1 MSIYKIHK
9 LKKNQ
14 VICSENSS
22 GNSHRDEIS
31 RSHTIVSRSAVHT
44 PSCRD
49 QPLTHHRV
57 EISRSDTIVSRSAVH
72 TPSCRDQPFTHH
84 RVEIS
89 RSHTIM
95 SRSAVHTPSCQDQ
108 PCTHHQILLRQNI
121 IQLSPLLEC
130 DPTVCLQEK
139 SMVTRELARGWPNFS
154 RGDKPSDH
162 TLTRVIIG
170 ILYRICLHQTPTVI
184 EYLRLCENIRYNI

>member
-9 LKKNQ
+9 LKKKQ

-49 QPLTHHRV
+49 QPFTHHRV

-89 RSHTIM
+89 RSHTIV
-95 SRSAVHTPSCQDQ
+95 SRSAVHTPSCRDQ
-108 PCTHHQILLRQNI
+108 PFTHHRVKISRAHTIRYYCAKILYNYHPCW
-121 IQLSPLLEC
+121 S
-130 DPTVCLQEK
+130 
-139 SMVTRELARGWPNFS
+139 VTRRFVSKRKVWSPESLPEGDLTFRGETNH
-154 RGDKPSDH
+154 RI
-162 TLTRVIIG
+162 TL
-170 ILYRICLHQTPTVI
+170 
-184 EYLRLCENIRYNI
+184 